1 MSTKPARSLHE
12 LAAMALA
19 VLRRDGTGPEGGGS
33 NGTFRATAQTGDGK
47 LLELSLSGPD
57 IPAAPPDGIAPPELV
72 RDTMD
77 WTATHTLKLLAPL
90 TVFELA
96 WRANEPPRIIAF
108 SRGDWEAALAEL
120 AAAGRG

>member
-1 MSTKPARSLHE
+1 MSTAARSLHE
-12 LAAMALA
+12 LAGMALA
-19 VLRRDGTGPEGGGS
+19 VLRRDGDGGDGDQTDGMFHAS
-33 NGTFRATAQTGDGK
+33 SQTGDGPP
-47 LLELSLSGPD
+47 LELYLSGPD

-96 WRANEPPRIIAF
+96 WRAGEPPRIIAF
-108 SRGDWEAALAEL
+108 SRGDWEDALAEL
-120 AAAGRG
+120 ERG